1 LVPCEIVSSLRG
13 EIQSLEAWGLFAGK
27 SCVLK
32 GLSGVT
38 ETLYLANVQDVLAGI
53 LASETF
59 RRADQLKRLVS
70 YLVEQDQLGR
80 IHEVTEYELGTK
92 ALGRPEDFS
101 PETDSTVRTRM
112 HALRQK
118 LEDYYRR
125 EAPESGVK
133 LSFPKGS
140 YRPTI
145 AETVAAVSPDI
156 ATPKPRWWLA
166 FAGVAVLAL
175 LAYWFWPANSPLE
188 SFWRPVLRP
197 GRSVALL
204 VGQPVHLWVRDI
216 QGQADPKD
224 YAHFPDPLPQSQ
236 AFLNFVR
243 PRVPNNAKLVL
254 HPSPN
259 ATLWGDAAG
268 AAAAA
273 RFLAFRGVNSEL
285 LPESTLR
292 SGAALRG
299 RPVLAF
305 GRPEF
310 SPAIQRY
317 LAAAGGYTVGMRNDL
332 QRYSIHRLSDPK
344 DFVTNT
350 FPPNEVNHGLVTVLE
365 DGEGKVI
372 VFSGITSDGSIASF
386 DYMTNEENMKQLWQR
401 MASEG
406 LAQWPSTF
414 QVVLKVNSSQGYAMG
429 AQYEKHL
436 VLKP

>member
-1 LVPCEIVSSLRG
+1 M
-13 EIQSLEAWGLFAGK
+13 LFAGK
-27 SCVLK
+27 SCGLK

-38 ETLYLANVQDVLAGI
+38 KTLYLADVQEVLAGI

-118 LEDYYRR
+118 LEDYYKR
-125 EAPESGVK
+125 EAPDAGVK

-140 YRPTI
+140 YRPTFE
-145 AETVAAVSPDI
+145 ETVAPTIPEAAP
-156 ATPKPRWWLA
+156 PKPRWWVALAGVGVLSLLA
-166 FAGVAVLAL
+166 FV
-175 LAYWFWPANSPLE
+175 FWPKNSPLE
-188 SFWRPVLRP
+188 SFWKPVL
-197 GRSVALL
+197 GSGQSAALL
-204 VGQPVHLWVRDI
+204 VGQPVHIWVRDV
-216 QGQADPKD
+216 QGQVEPKD
-224 YAHFPDPLPQSQ
+224 YAHFPDALPQSQ

-243 PRVPNNAKLVL
+243 PRMPSNAKLVL

-344 DFVTNT
+344 DYVTNT
-350 FPPNEVNHGLVTVLE
+350 FPPNEVNHGLVTVLD

-386 DYMTNEENMKQLWQR
+386 DYMTNEENLRQLWQR
-401 MASEG
+401 LTNEG
-406 LAQWPSTF
+406 LKQWPSSF
-414 QVVLKVNSSQGYAMG
+414 QVVLKVISSQGYAMG